1 MADRFVRS
9 QQLRSHVGMP
19 IGRRERY
26 DGRCGGRVVGMG
38 CMLGREDLE
47 RREQE
52 ILAPYAVKSACS
64 GGRVYPEEEHPFRL
78 AFQRDRD
85 RLVHSTAFRRLEYKT
100 QVFVN
105 HEGDHF
111 RTRLTHTLEVAQI
124 ARTIARSL
132 RLNEDLTEAIALAH
146 DLGHPPFGHA
156 GERAMNEMMQPYGGF
171 EHNQQSL
178 RIVEVLEERYP
189 EFPGLNL
196 TWETRDGL
204 KKHQPRL
211 SPPDAKGLTAAVGP
225 SLEAQITDYADEIA
239 YNNHDIDDG
248 LTSQMI
254 ELESL
259 REVPL
264 WEEHFREIQQRLRQ
278 VPRKIQW
285 RQTIRMIINSLV
297 LDLCEETLRR
307 LGALP
312 IAHAEDVRHAPQ
324 LAVGFGQAMERKN
337 AELKLFLLE
346 HLYRHYRVIRMAE
359 KARRIIHDLFTVY
372 ADSPRQMP
380 PGFSVRIPTEG
391 MPRVVCD
398 YIAGMTDRFA
408 LEEHRKLFDP
418 HARV

>member
-1 MADRFVRS
+1 
-9 QQLRSHVGMP
+9 
-19 IGRRERY
+19 
-26 DGRCGGRVVGMG
+26 
-38 CMLGREDLE
+38 MLGREDLE

-52 ILAPYAVKSACS
+52 ILAPYAAKSAHS
-64 GGRVYPEEEHPFRL
+64 GGREYPEEEHPFRL

-85 RLVHSTAFRRLEYKT
+85 RIVHSTAFRRLEYKT

-156 GERAMNEMMQPYGGF
+156 GERAMNELMQPYGGF

-178 RIVEVLEERYP
+178 RIVEVLEDRYA

-204 KKHQPRL
+204 KKHQPRFL
-211 SPPDAKGLTAAVGP
+211 PSTANDPAAAVAPG
-225 SLEAQITDYADEIA
+225 LEAQITDYADEIA

-264 WEEHFREIQQRLRQ
+264 WEEHFHEIQHRFRQ
-278 VPRKIQW
+278 APRKIQW
-285 RQTIRMIINSLV
+285 RQTVRAVINSLV
-297 LDLCEETLRR
+297 VDLCAETLGR
-307 LGALP
+307 LAGSHLAKP
-312 IAHAEDVRHAPQ
+312 EDVRHAPQ
-324 LAVGFGQAMERKN
+324 PLVGFSQTMEPKN

-359 KARRIIHDLFTVY
+359 KARRIIHDLFKAY
-372 ADSPRQMP
+372 ADSPRQLP
-380 PGFSVRIPTEG
+380 PSFATRIATEG